1 MIYGY
6 CRVSTPAQEK
16 DGHSLEAQSDELYRQ
31 GAEIIWS
38 DTFTG
43 TRTDRPQFQKLLGV
57 LQAGD
62 TLLVTKIDRIG
73 RSVGQVNDVI
83 TELLSRGVTVHV
95 LNLGVLDA
103 SPTGQLIRTIM
114 LAFAQFERDM
124 IVQRTQ
130 EGKAIARKNPS
141 YREGRRPKFS
151 REQINHALEML
162 EDNSYSQ
169 VERMTGISKSTLIRA
184 KRKQRLE
191 LK

>member
-6 CRVSTPAQEK
+6 CRVSTPAQER
-16 DGHSLEAQSDELYRQ
+16 DGHSLEAQSAELRRQ
-31 GAEIIWS
+31 GAETIWS

-43 TRTDRPQFQKLLGV
+43 TRADRPQFQRLLKT

-62 TLLVTKIDRIG
+62 TLMVTKIDRLG
-73 RSVGQVNDVI
+73 RSVGQVNDIVS
-83 TELLSRGVTVHV
+83 ELLSRGVTVHV

-130 EGKAIARKNPS
+130 EGKAVARKNPS

-151 REQINHALEML
+151 RVQIDHALELL
-162 EDNSYSQ
+162 ENNSYNQ
-169 VERMTGISKSTLIRA
+169 VSRMTGISKSTLIRA
-184 KRKQRLE
+184 WRKAKLE
-191 LK
+191 S